1 MARPFSTL
9 IAVDM
14 LVRGPVTPFSYAFA
28 LSRSSTY
35 LGGSRL
41 NAWLGWLWMVRECL
55 EMGASKLLIT
65 NLLAVG
71 VYLNGTSGTPARFG
85 VLDLW
90 VRGSPFEL
98 RHTQKA
104 GF

>member
-1 MARPFSTL
+1 
-9 IAVDM
+9 
-14 LVRGPVTPFSYAFA
+14 
-28 LSRSSTY
+28 
-35 LGGSRL
+35 
-41 NAWLGWLWMVRECL
+41 MVRECL
-55 EMGASKLLIT
+55 EMGAPKLLTT